1 MQSYTN
7 LNKITTTKASRS
19 TWQCCQATVDIVVI
33 EAIVSIPLLT
43 ETETLTSSSQW
54 RIEMPCSLHLP
65 MHPDFIFCFL
75 LQQLTTA
82 SVTPI
87 SLCLRLLPHEITW
100 EGSRF
105 RLSFSRQ
112 SPEAILLL
120 VMCAV
125 YSKHINAERVVSP
138 NCTKL
143 DTALLPNLSN
153 SPAKCDVDQMNGC
166 QDVQVTHWQTEKDC
180 LLYGLDACN
189 AYLFKLISK

>member
-1 MQSYTN
+1 MKNRNAMFTAPAH
-7 LNKITTTKASRS
+7 ASRLHFL
-19 TWQCCQATVDIVVI
+19 
-33 EAIVSIPLLT
+33 LLT
-43 ETETLTSSSQW
+43 ATTHYSKCHANLTLFTS
-54 RIEMPCSLHLP
+54 
-65 MHPDFIFCFL
+65 
-75 LQQLTTA
+75 A
-82 SVTPI
+82 SPWDHV
-87 SLCLRLLPHEITW
+87 RGIT
-100 EGSRF
+100 F
-105 RLSFSRQ
+105 KLSFSRQ